1 MANVVPFSF
10 AQELLKGTHD
20 FTTNTIKLAL
30 YTAGSGAPYSTS
42 DTAYSSGV
50 ANEVSGAGYTTGG
63 NTLSSPVVANQNNVG
78 VDQVR
83 MQYPNL
89 TPLCK
94 DTGAGPHSDTD
105 RADNPGD
112 GREKTSHMAIATMTA

>member
-1 MANVVPFSF
+1 MM
-10 AQELLKGTHD
+10 ELARLCRRIRHRM
-20 FTTNTIKLAL
+20 NCE
-30 YTAGSGAPYSTS
+30 
-42 DTAYSSGV
+42 GV
-50 ANEVSGAGYTTGG
+50 A
-63 NTLSSPVVANQNNVG
+63 NVG

-112 GREKTSHMAIATMTA
+112 GREKTSHTAIATMTV